1 MKRKLLVAGLATICV
16 ACSAAGIAAC
26 APDAP
31 EAQEGTIYQT
41 GVETFWVGVGK
52 AYMTFEYAEEPE
64 TPEEGAI
71 YGYVFN
77 VNVPNTSMQMATASA
92 TTAARICPQRHPKLP

>member
-1 MKRKLLVAGLATICV
+1 MPFTVFTENGKGKLIKDNTVSSAVLYNKNGGKVMKKKFFLAGLTSLCLACFVAGF
-16 ACSAAGIAAC
+16 AAC

-41 GVETFWVGVGK
+41 GIETFWVGVGK

-64 TPEEGAI
+64 SPEE
-71 YGYVFN
+71 
-77 VNVPNTSMQMATASA
+77 
-92 TTAARICPQRHPKLP
+92 